1 MFLNVNKKG
10 RNIEISLPVPKLHSW
25 KKDIIPAC
33 AWVNYFEKIRIERT
47 VYGDKYGSNL
57 NNEGGVYKNSAL
69 TIALY
74 YKNWRKFSCENFLSL
89 RLKTNLL
96 FRCHDLAIISCSQLS
111 KVLSLCTCIDQFSEL
126 ISVSWFAIKNSIFI
140 GFFLQRATKSKPF
153 YPPAAFCMEL

>member
-1 MFLNVNKKG
+1 MG

-57 NNEGGVYKNSAL
+57 NNEEGVYKNSAL

-74 YKNWRKFSCENFLSL
+74 YKNWRKFSCEDFLSL

-111 KVLSLCTCIDQFSEL
+111 KVLSLCTCIDQFSEPIITVIVCHKKL
-126 ISVSWFAIKNSIFI
+126 IFMRFFFCNRHQIAIILS
-140 GFFLQRATKSKPF
+140 TC
-153 YPPAAFCMEL
+153 AAFCMEL